1 LVCCAAI
8 AKDFPDMTDAFQRTT
23 LAMLASLS
31 IVLKYQKPQ

>member
-1 LVCCAAI
+1 
-8 AKDFPDMTDAFQRTT
+8 MTDAFQRTT